1 MGFTMPNFQL
11 FGYSTTGSDLNLT
24 FDLYKAVTNNFSSM
38 DANAVPRFTTTA
50 ITMTGSYSTSGF
62 IRAASFSTTG
72 AVLAGSFTTSGA
84 VTAGSF
90 TTSGLNYAIN
100 FKTPGVY
107 AYQGSTQN
115 TASSASI
122 NIDTTAGGIQYL
134 QIPAGVA
141 LATVNLTGFTTYT
154 DFSLIIENLTTIRRS
169 LAFQIAGSAAN
180 IVYSG
185 TTTQVTTATTGQFI
199 RVNVASFN
207 AGGTNK
213 YLVTQTIQT

>member
-72 AVLAGSFTTSGA
+72 AVLAGSFTTSGT

-90 TTSGLNYAIN
+90 TT
-100 FKTPGVY
+100 
-107 AYQGSTQN
+107 
-115 TASSASI
+115 
-122 NIDTTAGGIQYL
+122 AG
-134 QIPAGVA
+134 
-141 LATVNLTGFTTYT
+141 NLTITNPGFAQFKFSNPGIAGTYT
-154 DFSLIIENLTTIRRS
+154 LDINDRCKLHT
-169 LAFQIAGSAAN
+169 
-180 IVYSG
+180 
-185 TTTQVTTATTGQFI
+185 VTAVVTVTLPI
-199 RVNVASFN
+199 SVFN
-207 AGGTNK
+207 AGDFLYIYNNSGGNVTMSAATGGSIIFYNGTSRTSGTSRTIP
-213 YLVTQTIQT
+213 YGAMAFISCVTGGATPIFHIGIMN